1 MSILIVAA
9 PVEAPPVVTALLGNL
24 GSWFAARSIRWRALS
39 VASPGISE
47 GILAASALVLVGGD
61 QAASAL
67 GALLAGLPVDS
78 LAGRPFLWIG
88 PSAPPV
94 AGDVMHARL
103 WYALQAA
110 GVEIHI
116 KPALLDDWSRSV
128 PVLQPRDEARLDD
141 ALIALGEGVS
151 FCQRLQRKRDSLSL
165 AVRFAQAPL
174 LA

>member
-1 MSILIVAA
+1 M
-9 PVEAPPVVTALLGNL
+9 VTALLGNL

-39 VASPGISE
+39 VASPGISQ

-67 GALLAGLPVDS
+67 GALLAGLPADS
-78 LAGRPFLWIG
+78 LAGKPFLWIG
-88 PSAPPV
+88 PSIHPV
-94 AGDVMHARL
+94 AGDFTHARL

-165 AVRFAQAPL
+165 ALCFAQAPL